1 MMLST
6 LSKKVILALII
17 MACSSDLYAFS
28 QEQIKAV
35 FLEKFTHLI
44 EWPDN
49 SNEEFVICVLNDE
62 NFARTLSRLYSV
74 KTFKAK
80 KVNVI
85 SLSQRDPVPF
95 CKLLFIGK
103 STKNID
109 NINAKLDDKPV
120 LTVSDH
126 SEITSQNV
134 MITISFE
141 QNRFNYTI
149 NNKVAKKANIK
160 ISHLLLNSAKEVIK

>member
-1 MMLST
+1 MMLNT
-6 LSKKVILALII
+6 LSKKIILALMI
-17 MACSSDLYAFS
+17 MVFSSDLYAFT

-49 SNEEFVICVLNDE
+49 TNEEFVICVLNDVK
-62 NFARTLSRLYSV
+62 FAKTLNKLYAA
-74 KTFKAK
+74 KTFKSK
-80 KVNVI
+80 KINVI
-85 SLSQRDPVPF
+85 SLSDRDPIPF

-103 STKNID
+103 ETRNID
-109 NINAKLDDKPV
+109 NVNTKLDKRPV

-126 SEITSQNV
+126 TKLSSQNV
-134 MITISFE
+134 MITIFFD

-149 NNKVAKKANIK
+149 NNKVAKEANLK
-160 ISHLLLNSAKEVIK
+160 ISHLLLSSAKEVVK